1 MMLRPQGRATTIP
14 PNRQVVFEVGIP
26 MSSLKTL
33 YRHSSHYLGG
43 RVAVMLLGFIS
54 FPVFTRV
61 FSVADY
67 GTINLITNTV
77 LLLTVLSKF
86 GFQHSVQ
93 RYYPQGESDA
103 GPDTLRRYY
112 STLFYST
119 ALLALILSSIFIASL
134 FFGAGKLFG
143 AAAGG
148 TLLLACSLVMI
159 RSLRSMQ
166 MNLMQ
171 MENKTKLFNGM
182 DILQKAATIAL
193 VCFLL
198 FFWQKTF
205 FAFFLG
211 IVIVEGAILLQY
223 LPVLAR
229 RDLLS
234 LSMFDISFLRTAVAF
249 SLPLMAAE
257 ISWVVLD
264 SGDRF
269 FIQHY
274 MGPQAL
280 GFYAAAYGIAIYLQ
294 DVMMAPLQ
302 MALFPICMKVWN
314 TEGKKATQD
323 FLARSL
329 DQFVLVGVA
338 VVCVAIV
345 TSRDAIVLLAS
356 KKFQEA
362 HTLLPFLVIGLVLSA
377 VTIYFRPGL
386 LIHKRASKIAAA
398 TFYACILNIALNIVL
413 LPRIGLLGAAIAT
426 MISYGGIVLFL
437 AYQSLGVLP
446 YKIELAAFARYAVVG
461 GAASW
466 LVTQLPIETP
476 LLSAVAKGTFI
487 LVLYAGVLFAIDAR
501 VRTLLTSAWTAITG
515 WLHSSGE
522 PVLKPMPAVTERT

>member
-1 MMLRPQGRATTIP
+1 
-14 PNRQVVFEVGIP
+14 

-54 FPVFTRV
+54 FPVFTRL
-61 FSVADY
+61 FSVAEY
-67 GTINLITNTV
+67 GTMNLITNTV

-93 RYYPQGESDA
+93 RYYPQGESDT

-119 ALLALILSSIFIASL
+119 ALLALVLSSIFIASL

-143 AAAGG
+143 VAASG

-193 VCFLL
+193 TCGLL
-198 FFWQKTF
+198 FFWQKTL

-211 IVIVEGAILLQY
+211 VVIVEGVVLLQY

-234 LSMFDISFLRTAVAF
+234 LSMFDFGFLRTAVAF

-274 MGPQAL
+274 MGPQSL

-314 TEGKKATQD
+314 TEGKKATQE

-345 TSRDAIVLLAS
+345 TSRDVIVLLAS
-356 KKFQEA
+356 RKFQQA

-398 TFYACILNIALNIVL
+398 TFYACALNIVLNIVL

-446 YKIELAAFARYAVVG
+446 FKIEMAAFVRYAVVG

-466 LVTQLPIETP
+466 LITQLPIESP
-476 LLSAVAKGTFI
+476 LLSAIIRGNLI

-501 VRTLLTSAWTAITG
+501 IRTLLNDIWTGIAG
-515 WLHSSGE
+515 WLHRSSE
-522 PVLKPMPAVTERT
+522 PVLKTIPVVSERT

>member
-1 MMLRPQGRATTIP
+1 
-14 PNRQVVFEVGIP
+14 

-54 FPVFTRV
+54 FPVFTRI
-61 FSVADY
+61 FSVAEY

-93 RYYPQGESDA
+93 RYYPEGTAST

-119 ALLALILSSIFIASL
+119 ALLALALSLLFVVSL
-134 FFGAGKLFG
+134 FFGAGRLLG
-143 AAAGG
+143 ITAGG

-171 MENKTKLFNGM
+171 MENKTRLFNGM
-182 DILQKAATIAL
+182 DILQKALTIGV
-193 VCFLL
+193 VCGLL
-198 FFWQKTF
+198 FFWQKTV

-211 IVIVEGAILLQY
+211 LVVVEGLVLLQY

-229 RDLLS
+229 RQLLS
-234 LSMFDISFLRTAVAF
+234 PRMFDMGFLRTAVAF
-249 SLPLMAAE
+249 SMPLMAAE

-274 MGPQAL
+274 LGAQAL

-294 DVMMAPLQ
+294 DVLMQPLQ
-302 MALFPICMKVWN
+302 LALFPICMRVWN

-323 FLARSL
+323 FLSRSL
-329 DQFVLVGVA
+329 DQFILVAVA

-345 TSRDAIVLLAS
+345 TSRDVIVLLAS
-356 KKFQEA
+356 RKFQQA

-386 LIHKRASKIAAA
+386 MIHQRASKIAAA
-398 TFYACILNIALNIVL
+398 TFYASILNIALNVVL
-413 LPRIGLLGAAIAT
+413 LPRIGLVGAAIAT
-426 MISYGGIVLFL
+426 TVSYGGIVLFL
-437 AYQSLGVLP
+437 AYQSLRVLP
-446 YKIELAAFARYAVVG
+446 YKLELVSFAKYGLVGAAAAWLAA
-461 GAASW
+461 
-466 LVTQLPIETP
+466 QLPVETP
-476 LLSAVAKGTFI
+476 LVSAVVKGSLI
-487 LVLYAGVLFAIDAR
+487 LALYTVVLFAIDKR
-501 VRTLLTSAWTAITG
+501 VRELLSNVWTALTG
-515 WLHSSGE
+515 QPDRK
-522 PVLKPMPAVTERT
+522 PVLEPMPAATERT

>member
-1 MMLRPQGRATTIP
+1 
-14 PNRQVVFEVGIP
+14 
-26 MSSLKTL
+26 MSPLKTL

-93 RYYPQGESDA
+93 RYCPDGQADA
-103 GPDTLRRYY
+103 GPDALRRYY

-119 ALLALILSSIFIASL
+119 AFLAVALSAIFILSL
-134 FFGAGKLFG
+134 FFGAGRLFG
-143 AAAGG
+143 VTAGA
-148 TLLLACSLVMI
+148 TLVLACSLVLI

-171 MENKTKLFNGM
+171 VEHKTRLYNGM
-182 DILQKAATIAL
+182 DIVYKALSIA
-193 VCFLL
+193 VACALL
-198 FFWQKTF
+198 FFWQKTV

-211 IVIVEGAILLQY
+211 LVVVEGAFLVQY

-229 RDLLS
+229 RQLIS
-234 LSMFDISFLRTAVAF
+234 LSMFDMGFLRTAVAF
-249 SLPLMAAE
+249 SLPLMVAE

-302 MALFPICMKVWN
+302 MALFPVCMKLWN

-323 FLARSL
+323 LLARSL
-329 DQFVLVGVA
+329 DQFVLVAVA
-338 VVCVAIV
+338 VVCVAMV
-345 TSRDAIVLLAS
+345 TSRDVIVLLAS
-356 KKFQEA
+356 RKFQQA
-362 HTLLPFLVIGLVLSA
+362 HTLLPYLVIGLVLSA

-386 LIHKRASKIAAA
+386 MIYKRASKIAVA
-398 TFYACILNIALNIVL
+398 TFYACVLNIVLNIIL
-413 LPRIGLLGAAIAT
+413 LPRIGLVGAAIAT
-426 MISYGGIVLFL
+426 MVSYGGIVVFL
-437 AYQSLGVLP
+437 AYQSLRVLP
-446 YKIELAAFARYAVVG
+446 YKLEWASFARYAAVG
-461 GAASW
+461 GATSF
-466 LVTQLPIETP
+466 LVAQLPIETP
-476 LLSAVAKGTFI
+476 LFSALIKGSLI
-487 LVLYAGVLFAIDAR
+487 LLVYIGTLFAIDGR
-501 VRTLLTSAWTAITG
+501 VRTLLAQAWGAVNG
-515 WLHSSGE
+515 WLQSSSE
-522 PVLKPMPAVTERT
+522 TSLKSMPAVTERT